1 MDCVLTRRPLPSSVT
16 AVSWSFLLTAF
27 VICVTPGTGALF
39 TLAAALGRGA
49 RAGLLAAFA
58 CTVAVIPH
66 LLAAVTGLA
75 ALLQASGVA
84 FQVVKYA
91 GVAYLLWMAWAT
103 WRDTGAL
110 RIEAGDAPATRR
122 AVIVSA
128 IGVNALNPKLT
139 IFFFAFLPQ
148 FVPTGTE
155 HELGWMLGL
164 GAVFVLMTYLVF
176 VGYAVAAASL
186 RHQVLT
192 RPRVVQRVRRAFA
205 ACFVLLSGRLA
216 LETRTT

>member
-1 MDCVLTRRPLPSSVT
+1 VT
-16 AVSWSFLLTAF
+16 WSFLLTAL

-58 CTVAVIPH
+58 CTIATVPH

-91 GVAYLLWMAWAT
+91 GVAYLLWMAWST

-110 RIEAGDAPATRR
+110 RLEAGDVPANRR
-122 AVIVSA
+122 SVIVSA

-148 FVPTGTE
+148 FVPAGTE

-164 GAVFVLMTYLVF
+164 GAVFVVMTYLVF
-176 VGYAVAAASL
+176 VGYALAAASL

-192 RPRVVQRVRRAFA
+192 RPRVVQRVRRGFA
-205 ACFVLLSGRLA
+205 ACFVVLSGRLA
-216 LETRTT
+216 LETRATA